1 MKDFYI
7 AFIQFDCL
15 FISELGFLV
24 NNILDSHKLPLSLKL
39 SNVTI
44 WVISFTMEY
53 LLIRN
58 IHLPPNIYLWQY
70 VSGMTLDWQFYR
82 VAVLWLWFKWNYVL
96 GHCFLIFSFRE
107 MPWKHKSDTWR
118 WGIWICEN
126 LIITTLKEVLFFY
139 TIAFL

>member
-44 WVISFTMEY
+44 RVISFTMGY

-58 IHLPPNIYLWQY
+58 IYLSPNIYLWQY
-70 VSGMTLDWQFYR
+70 VSGMRLDWQFYR
-82 VAVLWLWFKWNYVL
+82 IAVMWL
-96 GHCFLIFSFRE
+96 
-107 MPWKHKSDTWR
+107 
-118 WGIWICEN
+118 
-126 LIITTLKEVLFFY
+126 
-139 TIAFL
+139 